1 MPPLRITGAAGVR
14 AGQYLWLAAGR
25 SGCDPAHLRNRQM
38 HLVSVNTAQP
48 RDVDW
53 RGKIVRTSIF
63 KQPAVGL
70 VQVRAEH
77 LEGDGQADLRHHG
90 GPDKA
95 VYAYPSEHHAY
106 WAALVPCTK
115 LVPGAFGENL
125 TTAGLLESDVR
136 LGDCFRMG
144 SALLRAMQPRLPC
157 FKLNVRFDDDRM
169 VGLFQ
174 RAGRSGIYFQV
185 VETGALQAGDAIA
198 LVQRSEHN
206 VTVQQVA
213 DCYYSP
219 GNDLA
224 TIRAILEVPFL
235 RPSLRAHFE
244 AIYTASS
251 QGANGPAA
259 GLASA

>member
-1 MPPLRITGAAGVR
+1 
-14 AGQYLWLAAGR
+14 
-25 SGCDPAHLRNRQM
+25 M
-38 HLVSVNTAQP
+38 HLVSVNTARP
-48 RDVDW
+48 RAVEW
-53 RGKIVRTSIF
+53 RGQVVRTSIF
-63 KQPAVGL
+63 KQPVAGL
-70 VQVRAEH
+70 VPVLAEH

-106 WAALVPCTK
+106 WTALVAPAK

-125 TTAGLLESDVR
+125 TTAGLLERDVR
-136 LGDCFRMG
+136 LGDYFRVG
-144 SALLRAMQPRLPC
+144 SAVLKAMQPRLPC
-157 FKLNVRFDDDRM
+157 FKLNVRLDDERM

-206 VTVQQVA
+206 VTIQEVA
-213 DCYYSP
+213 DRYYAP
-219 GNDLA
+219 GKDLA
-224 TIRAILEVPFL
+224 ALQAILEVPFL

-244 AIYTASS
+244 AACAAFGREAG
-251 QGANGPAA
+251 GAAP
-259 GLASA
+259 GLAGV

>member
-1 MPPLRITGAAGVR
+1 
-14 AGQYLWLAAGR
+14 
-25 SGCDPAHLRNRQM
+25 M

-48 RDVDW
+48 RDVEW
-53 RGKIVRTSIF
+53 RGKVVRTSIF
-63 KQPAVGL
+63 KQPVAGL
-70 VQVRAEH
+70 VPVLAEQ

-106 WAALVPCTK
+106 WAALLAPTK

-136 LGDCFRMG
+136 LGDYFRVG
-144 SALLRAMQPRLPC
+144 SAVLKAMQPRVPC
-157 FKLNVRFDDDRM
+157 FKLNVRLDDDRM

-185 VETGALQAGDAIA
+185 VETGALQAGDAIV
-198 LVQRSEHN
+198 LVQRSAHN
-206 VTVQQVA
+206 VTIQQVA
-213 DCYYSP
+213 DRYYAP
-219 GNDLA
+219 GKDLSA
-224 TIRAILEVPFL
+224 IQDILEVPFL

-244 AIYTASS
+244 AVRAAFGQETSGMAP
-251 QGANGPAA
+251 GLAA
-259 GLASA
+259 G